1 MSDETTNAPEYPA
14 HVTNVEPSGHEGRGH
29 HPRLTGWFLMMVTTI
44 VVVAVGFVGV
54 ILGHSSDTARSTITV
69 TGTGTVQ
76 GTPDTINFQIGVN
89 TINPTAAAALTQN
102 NQKVAALERA
112 LMRNGV
118 TKKEMQTSGLNI
130 YENTNNQGTI
140 TGFTV
145 SDELSV
151 TMHQVQKAGAAID
164 AAAKVAGNGVQ
175 LDGVSF
181 TITNDSKLLQ
191 AARTRAMDNARTAA
205 GQLSK
210 AGDAHVTGIV
220 KITDQENQSSG
231 VYYPTAFATSS
242 ALKNSVPLQ
251 TGSQP
256 VNVQVTVVYSLAG

>member
-1 MSDETTNAPEYPA
+1 MSDDTTSTTEH
-14 HVTNVEPSGHEGRGH
+14 HVDGANNGLNGH
-29 HPRLTGWFLMMVTTI
+29 HGRIRRPRLLGWFLMMVTAI

-54 ILGHSSDTARSTITV
+54 VLGHSKGGVRSTITV
-69 TGTGTVQ
+69 TGSGTVQ

-89 TINPTAAAALTQN
+89 TVNPTATAALAQN

-112 LMRNGV
+112 LERNGV

-145 SDELSV
+145 SDQLSV

-191 AARTRAMDNARTAA
+191 AARVRAVDNARTAA

-210 AGDAHVTGIV
+210 AGGAHVTGIV

-231 VYYPTAFATSS
+231 VYYPSAYATAS
-242 ALKNSVPLQ
+242 ALKDAVPLQ